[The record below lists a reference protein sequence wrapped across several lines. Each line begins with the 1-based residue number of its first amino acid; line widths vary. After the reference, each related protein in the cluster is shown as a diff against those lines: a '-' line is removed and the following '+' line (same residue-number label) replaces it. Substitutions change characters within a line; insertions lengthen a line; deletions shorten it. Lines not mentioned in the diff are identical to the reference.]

1 MEVID
6 HKRGD
11 SFRVDELGTLIQD
24 DAGPLT
30 IIVNDKPMKARVL
43 DMTGW
48 TVASQL
54 RNKQTGELVADL
66 VHAWTD
72 QATGK
77 YSLTALDTK
86 GWPVGMLTWDVQF
99 TAPDGFISSSETR
112 YIRIKADTT
121 RAAE

>member
-11 SFRVDELGTLIQD
+11 SFRVDELGMLVQD
-24 DAGPLT
+24 DAGTLT
-30 IIVNDKPMKARVL
+30 MIVNGVPMKARVL

-48 TVASQL
+48 AVASQL

-66 VHAWTD
+66 AHAWTD

-77 YSLTALDTK
+77 YSLTALDTTA
-86 GWPVGMLTWDVQF
+86 WPVATLAWDVQF
-99 TAPDGFISSSETR
+99 TDPDGFKTSSETR